1 MENNSNSSP
10 IVESLAQRYAAA
22 SALMQQAIASVET
35 VYVGQPEVVK
45 LSFACLIAGGH
56 LSLEGPPSVGKTTL
70 ANAMADVLGMSFRR
84 IQGTPDLTPG
94 DITGSVVRNT
104 VTGEFEIKEGP
115 IFSNIIL
122 FDEINRTGPKVQ
134 SALLEAMQEKQVTL
148 NGETRKLP
156 KPFFVMSTQN
166 PFDNEGVY
174 PLTEA
179 GKDRF
184 MMRVDV
190 TYPSEDI
197 EHKIATKPNKE
208 QRLAPIL
215 NVEKVS
221 AIQGLIDEVSLGD
234 DFSRVCVQIVRK
246 FRPKSEGSPQHIID
260 NVEREASLRA
270 STAFVRAAKT
280 LALIEGRAHP
290 DMSDIKRIAPA
301 ILRHRVTMRNPY
313 DDKIFDQTVAKV
325 LLEFGIK

>member
-10 IVESLAQRYAAA
+10 IVKPLAERYAEA
-22 SALMQQAIASVET
+22 SSLMQEAITSVET
-35 VYVGQPEVVK
+35 VYIGQPEVVK
-45 LSFACLIAGGH
+45 LSFACLVASGH
-56 LSLEGPPSVGKTTL
+56 LALEGPPSVGKTTL

-104 VTGEFEIKEGP
+104 TSGEFEIKEGP
-115 IFSNIIL
+115 IFSNVIL

-156 KPFFVMSTQN
+156 KPFFVVSTQN

-190 TYPSEDI
+190 DYPSEDI
-197 EHKIATKPNKE
+197 EHKIATKPSGE
-208 QRLAPIL
+208 LRLAAIL
-215 NVEKVS
+215 DAEKVM
-221 AIQGLIDEVSLGD
+221 AV
-234 DFSRVCVQIVRK
+234 
-246 FRPKSEGSPQHIID
+246 
-260 NVEREASLRA
+260 
-270 STAFVRAAKT
+270 
-280 LALIEGRAHP
+280 
-290 DMSDIKRIAPA
+290 
-301 ILRHRVTMRNPY
+301 
-313 DDKIFDQTVAKV
+313 
-325 LLEFGIK
+325 